1 VKLALCFFK
10 LINIVSILDKK
21 NGIKK
26 PCHIYQSILFIRMNV
41 SKEPKKNKDK
51 AIITIIIS
59 LVIINY
65 HWYKI

>member
-1 VKLALCFFK
+1 M
-10 LINIVSILDKK
+10 DKK
-21 NGIKK
+21 NAIKK